1 MPEDK
6 KLTIQQLLNT
16 LDPERL
22 TKEDFVKSFEQAV
35 LLFKTLEE
43 SNKKAI
49 EQLTTAF
56 NEVSAKLKDD
66 NSLDLSDVKK
76 EIVKQLKKALDNQ
89 SVSLNFVKDKV
100 SKLKSGD
107 DGLDADE
114 DIIVDKVLS
123 LIKLPEQKEILFDT
137 PKQFRDKVV
146 SIIEELIKEIIRD
159 VKNLQTRPV
168 GGGIVGRD
176 IIKEHDL
183 SSSLNGTLK
192 TFALPAFWRILE
204 VTSSSFP
211 TTFRKT
217 VDYTTNELTM
227 EITFTSE
234 VDASTMLASGQSI
247 TILYVSA

>member
-1 MPEDK
+1 MAEDK
-6 KLTIQQLLNT
+6 N
-16 LDPERL
+16 
-22 TKEDFVKSFEQAV
+22 
-35 LLFKTLEE
+35 KTLERVE
-43 SNKKAI
+43 NLIKTLDEQVTKDDFLSAFQSVIDHVAKLDAKFTKAL
-49 EQLTTAF
+49 ERLTTAF
-56 NEVSAKLKDD
+56 NDVSKTLKESSDI
-66 NSLDLSDVKK
+66 SLSDVRK
-76 EIVKQLKKALDNQ
+76 EVKTILAKALKEQ
-89 SVSLNFVKDKV
+89 ETGMNFIKDKV
-100 SKLKSGD
+100 SKLKNGD
-107 DGLDADE
+107 DGISPVLQ
-114 DIIVDKVLS
+114 DIVEEVLTQ
-123 LIKLPEQKEILFDT
+123 LPEQKDILLDS
-137 PKQFRDKVV
+137 PKQFRDKVIP
-146 SIIEELIKEIIRD
+146 IIEELIKEILKDI
-159 VKNLQTRPV
+159 KGLKTRFV

-211 TTFRKT
+211 ITFRKT